1 MSTIAELGIAV
12 NSGEAVKATSDLE
25 NLAQAGAKAE
35 KAADGVSAGF
45 DKAATATADL
55 SASERK
61 LSETLDEA
69 KARLL
74 ATAKASLESSEYYQ
88 RLTTS
93 VNTNASAMESSG
105 SSVSSLASLQRRLQA
120 ESDALV
126 GSTDRQAEA
135 TKKAAA
141 ATGVQAEGLQELL
154 GKLNPTMAA
163 LDKLDQ
169 QQAQLQKY
177 KAAGLIDADTFREY
191 STRIDASR
199 QKLGDFDEGLR
210 KTGVS
215 SAQTQAALRQLP
227 AQFTDIFTS
236 LAGGQNPLMV
246 LIQQGGQIKDSFG
259 GIGATFDALGGKL
272 KSLFTGGAGAAV
284 LGESLAGIATNAKG
298 VAENTGEAGES
309 LSDFADNANTAA
321 DATKNAKEAAAALNA
336 ATPPLGVGL
345 GVILGGALAA
355 AAAIAAL
362 GIAYKQGSAEST
374 AYTTAL
380 AMTGNTAG
388 TTAAQLSV
396 MAKAVSET
404 NGTAHEAAASLAV
417 LAASTRIPLKSFE
430 MIATAAANFEDATEK
445 ATSETVANF
454 EKIAK
459 DPVKALLT
467 LNESMN
473 FLTVSTYEQITSL
486 ERQGRIQ
493 EAAEVGSKSYADALN
508 TVAANV
514 KANLG
519 TIEGAWKD
527 VKDGA
532 KSAWDAMLN
541 VGREKSFADKMA
553 ELETRINDFK
563 TQGESIGGKYGAS
576 LSAKA
581 IAKLEAEKTQLLIGK
596 EESDRRA
603 SAKGFAQEQEQKA
616 VAAAQHIGK
625 VRESFQSN
633 EQKRDKEILDY
644 RKSVEELRKKN
655 SSSPLLDENLISKDI
670 QNIRDK
676 FKDPKAAS
684 AGAVDLSGFNAA
696 QNALKEIQA
705 EYANTQ
711 KQLDAAQKAGL
722 ISQADYATQRAVLI
736 HAEKDEV
743 TAGYEA
749 EIAALEAA
757 QSKKTTS
764 AAQSIQLDQKIA
776 DARAGMVKAQKDADS
791 QLEVL
796 ATNET
801 GRLAKQERA
810 ISSYVQALG
819 QQQKALEL
827 AGQRAVL
834 GVGQGDRQN
843 ALNGELNS
851 QQDRFAQQSL
861 ELANQKSDPSRNM
874 SEEEFKRKSQ
884 ALADANKKATDQ
896 IRQNYADVETA
907 QGDWTKGATSAWENY
922 LDSARN
928 VAGQTKSLFGNA
940 FSSMEDSIVN
950 FAMTGKLS
958 FADFTKSI
966 LADMARIATR
976 QAASGLLGSL
986 VGLGVSAAGSYF
998 GGGAATSAGSTAAG
1012 YSPEVLAGW
1021 SGVTQAKGGAWSGG
1035 VQMFADGGA
1044 FTNSI
1049 VSKPTAFGM
1058 ANGKTGVMGEAGE
1071 EAIMPLTRTSS
1082 GKLGVMAMGG
1092 GGAGA
1097 TQINVEVH
1105 IDGDGNASSS
1115 SDDPGYDLFGKE
1127 LATFVEQKYQELRT
1141 KDMRQGGVINKAIKG
1156 R

>member
-1 MSTIAELGIAV
+1 MDIASLGISIDTSDAAKAV
-12 NSGEAVKATSDLE
+12 TDLDKVVQSGE
-25 NLAQAGAKAE
+25 KAE
-35 KAADGVSAGF
+35 KAAGAIAAGF
-45 DKAATATADL
+45 DKASTAAADL
-55 SASERK
+55 SSSERK

-105 SSVSSLASLQRRLQA
+105 SSVSSLAALQRRLQA

-177 KAAGLIDADTFREY
+177 KAAGVIDADTFREY

-199 QKLGDFDEGLR
+199 QKLGEFDEGLR
-210 KTGVS
+210 KTGIS
-215 SAQTQAALRQLP
+215 SGQTQAALRQLP

-236 LAGGQNPLMV
+236 LVGGQNPLMV

-259 GIGATFDALGGKL
+259 GIGPTMDALKD
-272 KSLFTGGAGAAV
+272 KFRSLFSGGAGAAV
-284 LGESLAGIATNAKG
+284 LGESLAGIASGAKDT
-298 VAENTGEAGES
+298 AENAGEASES
-309 LSDFADNANTAA
+309 LSDLAESSNTAA
-321 DATKNAKEAAAALNA
+321 EAAENAQKAVGAISPAISGVTLGAAGMVL
-336 ATPPLGVGL
+336 
-345 GVILGGALAA
+345 ALVSVV
-355 AAAIAAL
+355 AAL
-362 GIAYKQGSAEST
+362 GTVIYGYKSGSQEADEYNKS
-374 AYTTAL
+374 L
-380 AMTGNTAG
+380 ILTGNYAG
-388 TTAAQLSV
+388 TSASRLAELAQQ
-396 MAKAVSET
+396 VSAT
-404 NGTAHEAAASLAV
+404 NGTTSEAAASLAK
-417 LAASTRIPLKSFE
+417 LAASGVIAGGSFKD
-430 MIATAAANFEDATEK
+430 IADAAAAMEDATGK
-445 ATSETVANF
+445 SVDATIAEFV
-454 EKIAK
+454 KIAK
-459 DPVKALLT
+459 DPVAAAKELNDQYHFLTASVYSQIVALKEQGDTIGAAKLLT
-467 LNESMN
+467 D
-473 FLTVSTYEQITSL
+473 T
-486 ERQGRIQ
+486 
-493 EAAEVGSKSYADALN
+493 YAD
-508 TVAANV
+508 TV
-514 KANLG
+514 KSRSTEITDNLG
-519 TIEGAWKD
+519 FIEKAWKGITD
-527 VKDGA
+527 EAKKSLDAIKNIGRDQGDAVRVTELNQKIAYLESTVGTGFEDG
-532 KSAWDAMLN
+532 D
-541 VGREKSFADKMA
+541 
-553 ELETRINDFK
+553 
-563 TQGESIGGKYGAS
+563 
-576 LSAKA
+576 AKA
-581 IAKLEAEKTQLLIGK
+581 RLTALKDELSLLQDKKAAQEDEEKRKSDDARTHKEGIEAEQRLKQL
-596 EESDRRA
+596 SD
-603 SAKGFAQEQEQKA
+603 SML
-616 VAAAQHIGK
+616 
-625 VRESFQSN
+625 SN
-633 EQKRDKEILDY
+633 AEKRDKLTKAYLRDVEVLKKANPDDPKVQADY
-644 RKSVEELRKKN
+644 VAKTL
-655 SSSPLLDENLISKDI
+655 
-670 QNIRDK
+670 QNIKDK
-676 FKDPKAAS
+676 NKDPKAAS
-684 AGAVDLSGFNAA
+684 AGAVDLTAYNDA
-696 QNALKEIQA
+696 QNALKGIQD
-705 EYANTQ
+705 EYTNTLR
-711 KQLDAAQKAGL
+711 QLDAAQKAGL

-736 HAEKDEV
+736 RAEKEEV
-743 TAGYEA
+743 TAAYEA

-757 QSKKTTS
+757 KGKKTTS

-819 QQQKALEL
+819 QQQRALEL

-861 ELANQKSDPSRNM
+861 DLENQRSDPSRNM
-874 SEEEFKRKSQ
+874 SDEEFTRKSQ
-884 ALADANKKATDQ
+884 ALADANKAATDQ
-896 IRQNYADVETA
+896 IRQNYAGVEAA
-907 QGDWTKGATSAWENY
+907 QGDWTNGATSAWENY
-922 LDSARN
+922 LDSAQN

-1092 GGAGA
+1092 GGAGG
-1097 TQINVEVH
+1097 TLINVEVH

>member
-105 SSVSSLASLQRRLQA
+105 SSVSSLAALQRRLQA

-135 TKKAAA
+135 TRGAAA
-141 ATGVQAEGLQELL
+141 ATGVQAEGLQALL
-154 GKLNPTMAA
+154 AKINPTVAA
-163 LDKLDQ
+163 YEKLDQ
-169 QQAQLQKY
+169 QQELLKQHL
-177 KAAGLIDADTFREY
+177 KAGNIDSDQFKAYSADIEK
-191 STRIDASR
+191 TRS
-199 QKLGDFDEGLR
+199 KLGDFDEGLR

-215 SAQTQAALRQLP
+215 AGQTQAALRQLP

-259 GIGATFDALGGKL
+259 GIGPTMDALKD
-272 KSLFTGGAGAAV
+272 KFRSLFSGGAGAAV
-284 LGESLAGIATNAKG
+284 LGESLAGIASGAKDT
-298 VAENTGEAGES
+298 AENAGEASES
-309 LSDFADNANTAA
+309 LSDLAESSNTAA
-321 DATKNAKEAAAALNA
+321 EAAENAQKAVGAISPAISGVTLGAAGMVL
-336 ATPPLGVGL
+336 
-345 GVILGGALAA
+345 ALVSVV
-355 AAAIAAL
+355 AAL
-362 GIAYKQGSAEST
+362 GTVIYGYKSGSQEADEYNKS
-374 AYTTAL
+374 L
-380 AMTGNTAG
+380 ILTGNYAG
-388 TTAAQLSV
+388 TSASRLAELAQQ
-396 MAKAVSET
+396 VSAT
-404 NGTAHEAAASLAV
+404 NGTTSEAAASLAK
-417 LAASTRIPLKSFE
+417 LAASGVIAGGSFKD
-430 MIATAAANFEDATEK
+430 IADAAAAMEDATGK
-445 ATSETVANF
+445 SVDATIAEFV
-454 EKIAK
+454 KIAK
-459 DPVKALLT
+459 DPVAAAKELNDQYHFLTASVYSQIVALKEQGDTIGAAKLLT
-467 LNESMN
+467 D
-473 FLTVSTYEQITSL
+473 T
-486 ERQGRIQ
+486 
-493 EAAEVGSKSYADALN
+493 YAD
-508 TVAANV
+508 TV
-514 KANLG
+514 KSRSTEITDNLG
-519 TIEGAWKD
+519 FIEKAWKGITD
-527 VKDGA
+527 EAKKSLDAIKNIGRDQGDAARVTELNQKIAYLESTVGTGFEDG
-532 KSAWDAMLN
+532 D
-541 VGREKSFADKMA
+541 
-553 ELETRINDFK
+553 
-563 TQGESIGGKYGAS
+563 
-576 LSAKA
+576 AKA
-581 IAKLEAEKTQLLIGK
+581 RLTALKDELSLLQDKKAAQEDEEKRKSDDARTHKEGIEAEQRLKLL
-596 EESDRRA
+596 SD
-603 SAKGFAQEQEQKA
+603 SML
-616 VAAAQHIGK
+616 
-625 VRESFQSN
+625 SN
-633 EQKRDKEILDY
+633 AEKRDKLTKAYLRDVEVLKKANPDDPKVQADY
-644 RKSVEELRKKN
+644 VAKTL
-655 SSSPLLDENLISKDI
+655 
-670 QNIRDK
+670 QNIKDK
-676 FKDPKAAS
+676 NKDPKTAS
-684 AGAVDLSGFNAA
+684 AGAVDLTAYNDA
-696 QNALKEIQA
+696 QNALKGIQD

-736 HAEKDEV
+736 RAEKDEV

-749 EIAALEAA
+749 EISALEAA
-757 QSKKTTS
+757 KGKKTTT

-1097 TQINVEVH
+1097 TQINVEVN